1 MKWPDRG
8 VTGRAKHAQTPL
20 PSKANAMIEIKRP
33 PNVPQV
39 PSIPSEVPETLHALR
54 HSSTFAKIREQVSRF
69 RFHEAAKKAIIGWR
83 HKNIEEPE
91 TPPATPAAL
100 KEKTTA
106 TGRKPLEIQ
115 HFDEAYAALQ
125 EARKTDPS
133 LLGGCS
139 RAVDLIVAHLK
150 NAGAP
155 INKGRRRTVKRR
167 IQELDKARS

>member
-1 MKWPDRG
+1 MIKIRRPSD
-8 VTGRAKHAQTPL
+8 VPL
-20 PSKANAMIEIKRP
+20 
-33 PNVPQV
+33 V
-39 PSIPSEVPETLHALR
+39 PSMPRVRETLGALR
-54 HSSTFAKIREQVSRF
+54 HNPTFVKIREQVSRF
-69 RFHEAAKKAIIGWR
+69 RFPEAAKKAIIEWR

-91 TPPATPAAL
+91 TSLATPAAL
-100 KEKTTA
+100 EEKTAA

-155 INKGRRRTVKRR
+155 INKGRRRTIKRR
-167 IQELDKARS
+167 IQELDKTCS

>member
-1 MKWPDRG
+1 M
-8 VTGRAKHAQTPL
+8 QTPL

-69 RFHEAAKKAIIGWR
+69 RFPEAAKKAIIEWR

-106 TGRKPLEIQ
+106 TGRKPVEIQ

-155 INKGRRRTVKRR
+155 INKGRRRTIKRR
-167 IQELDKARS
+167 IQELDKTRS

>member
-1 MKWPDRG
+1 MIKIR
-8 VTGRAKHAQTPL
+8 R
-20 PSKANAMIEIKRP
+20 PSD
-33 PNVPQV
+33 VPQV
-39 PSIPSEVPETLHALR
+39 PSMPRVRETLEALR
-54 HSSTFAKIREQVSRF
+54 HNPTFAKIREQASRF
-69 RFHEAAKKAIIGWR
+69 RFPEAAKKAIIEWR

-91 TPPATPAAL
+91 TSPATRAAL
-100 KEKTTA
+100 EEKTAA

-125 EARKTDPS
+125 EARKTDPT

-155 INKGRRRTVKRR
+155 INKGRRRTIKRR
-167 IQELDKARS
+167 IQELDKTRS